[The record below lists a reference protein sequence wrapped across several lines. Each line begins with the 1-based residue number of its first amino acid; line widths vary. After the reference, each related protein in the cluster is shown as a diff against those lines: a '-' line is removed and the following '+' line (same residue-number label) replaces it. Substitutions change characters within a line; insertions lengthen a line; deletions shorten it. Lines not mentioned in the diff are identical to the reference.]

1 MLIESNKIELKEELN
16 ENLEKEVVS
25 FLNSKYGG
33 TIFIGVK
40 DNGEIIGIKN
50 EEIDNISLKIK
61 DRIKNNISPSTLGLY
76 EINLLEENE
85 NKYIE
90 IIISSGS
97 MKPYFIKRKGMSSEG
112 CYLRIGTSAEK
123 MDDNLINNFLLKRN
137 NRGLTKILSPIQ
149 NLTFNYLKE
158 VYINKGF
165 EIYDNFL
172 NQLELYLDDKFN
184 YLGFLVSDQNNLPY
198 QFAKYKDD
206 DVFDLI
212 EHKDFINQSII
223 KSTIEII
230 DLFNSKNT
238 TYSKITNNGR
248 IDNEKYNSIALREVI
263 VNAFVHNNYENGA
276 VPIFEEF
283 KSHIEISSFGGLKE
297 GYSKEDFLNGYS
309 LPVNP
314 ELIRIYR
321 DLGLAERLGTGIR
334 RVLKFYPK
342 EIFKF
347 STNFLKVSIPFAS
360 SSFLEKEELSVYSLL
375 KNNPYLTRDELVVL
389 LNKNDSFVYREI
401 TKLKK
406 NGKIKRVGSNKK
418 GYWKIIK

>member
-1 MLIESNKIELKEELN
+1 MLNESSKIELKEELN
-16 ENLEKEVVS
+16 EHLEKEVVS

-40 DNGEIIGIKN
+40 DNGEIVGIDEDK
-50 EEIDNISLKIK
+50 IDDISLKIK
-61 DRIKNNISPSTLGLY
+61 DRIKNNISPSTLGLF
-76 EINLLEENE
+76 EINMLDDN
-85 NKYIE
+85 NKKYIE
-90 IIISSGS
+90 IVISSGS
-97 MKPYFIKRKGMSSEG
+97 MKPYFIKKKGLSSEG

-123 MDDNLINNFLLKRN
+123 MDDNLINDFLLKRN
-137 NRGLTKILSPIQ
+137 NRGLTKILSPNQ

-158 VYINKGF
+158 AYINKGF

-172 NQLELYLDDKFN
+172 KQLELYLDDKFN
-184 YLGFLVSDQNNLPY
+184 YLAFLVSDQNNLPFQY
-198 QFAKYKDD
+198 ARYKDD

-230 DLFNSKNT
+230 DLFNNKNT
-238 TYSKITNNGR
+238 TYSKITSNGR
-248 IDNEKYNSIALREVI
+248 IDKEKYNSIAIREII
-263 VNAFVHNNYENGA
+263 VNAFVHNNYESNA

-283 KSHIEISSFGGLKE
+283 KSHLEISSFGGLKE

-314 ELIRIYR
+314 ELIRIFR

-342 EIFKF
+342 EIFNF
-347 STNFLKVSIPFAS
+347 SPNFLKVSIPFS
-360 SSFLEKEELSVYSLL
+360 SSLSLKNEEVTVLSLL
-375 KNNPYLTRDELVVL
+375 KENPYLTREELSSL
-389 LNKNDSFVYREI
+389 LNKNSSFVYREI
-401 TKLKK
+401 IKLKE
-406 NGKIKRVGSNKK
+406 NGAIKRIGSNKN
-418 GYWKIIK
+418 GYWKILK